1 MKGGPPGRFGG
12 RGFPG
17 GEERATAT
25 PAPRTVPPPILKKAA
40 PARPKAAPDP
50 AARRLYEK
58 QQPLKVESDV
68 DAQQSLVA
76 QAGKQQGVIR
86 RLYRGRS
93 PVPLTRKNLR
103 NAVLLAEI
111 LGPPVSERKD
121 YRLF

>member
-1 MKGGPPGRFGG
+1 MKSVL
-12 RGFPG
+12 
-17 GEERATAT
+17 A
-25 PAPRTVPPPILKKAA
+25 L
-40 PARPKAAPDP
+40 RPKAAPDP